1 MTTTEAV
8 IAQIRS
14 EAQAADELRARASDM
29 LVSAVRAGY
38 AAGLTQ
44 RQIADAI
51 GRSQPEVSRLLRFHG
66 TTPLGQRL
74 QRRRPQV
81 LEILRHAGITNPR
94 VFGSVARGE
103 DSEDSDID
111 LLVDLPEGF
120 GLLSLTRLE
129 GKVAAVLDS
138 PVDIVPA
145 SALRVNVSESALS
158 DAVPL

>member
-1 MTTTEAV
+1 MNTSND
-8 IAQIRS
+8 IFAQIQR
-14 EAQAADELRARASDM
+14 EAQAADKLRARASEM

-38 AAGLTQ
+38 AAGLSQ
-44 RQIADAI
+44 RQIAEAV

-66 TTPLGQRL
+66 TTPLGRRL
-74 QRRRPQV
+74 RRYRPQV
-81 LEILRHAGITNPR
+81 LDILRKAGVTNPR